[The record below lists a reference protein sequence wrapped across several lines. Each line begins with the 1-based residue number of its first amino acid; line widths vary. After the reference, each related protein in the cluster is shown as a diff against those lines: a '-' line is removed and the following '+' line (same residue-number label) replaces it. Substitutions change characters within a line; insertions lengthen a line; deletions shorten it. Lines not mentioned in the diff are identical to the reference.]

1 MITVEYEINGTT
13 YIRDFYDNPVT
24 TKSLLEYVSIDAE
37 LPLAWLVNNFATS
50 SSLVTLSELERYNIL
65 TVKSIEVL

>member
-13 YIRDFYDNPVT
+13 YIRDLYDNPVA

-37 LPLAWLVNNFATS
+37 LPLNWLVNNFSTS
-50 SSLVTLSELERYNIL
+50 SYFETLNDLEHHNIL
-65 TVKSIEVL
+65 TVKSIEVF

>member
-1 MITVEYEINGTT
+1 MITVEYEINGTK
-13 YIRDFYDNPVT
+13 YIRDLSNNPEA

-37 LPLAWLVNNFATS
+37 LPLNWLVNNFATS

>member
-13 YIRDFYDNPVT
+13 YIRDFYDNPAT

-37 LPLAWLVNNFATS
+37 LPLNWLVNNFDTNS
-50 SSLVTLSELERYNIL
+50 YLETLNDLERYNIL
-65 TVKSIEVL
+65 TVKSIEVF

>member
-13 YIRDFYDNPVT
+13 YIRDFYDNPTT

-37 LPLAWLVNNFATS
+37 LPLAWLVNNFDTS
-50 SSLVTLSELERYNIL
+50 SILVTLSELERYNIL

>member
-13 YIRDFYDNPVT
+13 YIRDFYDNPTT
-24 TKSLLEYVSIDAE
+24 TKSLLECVSIDTG
-37 LPLAWLVNNFATS
+37 LPLAWLVDNFDTS
-50 SSLVTLSELERYNIL
+50 SSLVSLSELERYNIL

>member
-37 LPLAWLVNNFATS
+37 LPLNWLVNNFDANS
-50 SSLVTLSELERYNIL
+50 YFETLNELERYNIL
-65 TVKSIEVL
+65 TVKYFEVF

>member
-37 LPLAWLVNNFATS
+37 LPLNWLVNNFSTNS
-50 SSLVTLSELERYNIL
+50 YFETLNELERYNIL
-65 TVKSIEVL
+65 AVKSFEVF

>member
-1 MITVEYEINGTT
+1 MISVEYEINGTT
-13 YIRDFYDNPVT
+13 YIREFYDNPTT

-37 LPLAWLVNNFATS
+37 LPLNWLVNNFATS

>member
-13 YIRDFYDNPVT
+13 YIRDFYDNPTT

-37 LPLAWLVNNFATS
+37 LPLAWLVNNFDTS

>member
-13 YIRDFYDNPVT
+13 YIRDLYDNSVA

-37 LPLAWLVNNFATS
+37 IPLAWLVNNFDTS